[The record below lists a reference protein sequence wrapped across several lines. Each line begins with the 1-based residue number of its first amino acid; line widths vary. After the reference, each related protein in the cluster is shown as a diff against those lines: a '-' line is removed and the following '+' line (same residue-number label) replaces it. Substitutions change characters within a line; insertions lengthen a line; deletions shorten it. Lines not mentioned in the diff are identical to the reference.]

1 MLFKE
6 LLDSKYR
13 ELRIE
18 FEKLYHLILK
28 MQTHDSDL
36 LLVHLN
42 AFYNPDVYSWDN
54 LEEKMSP
61 YMFGPNHEGHSENT
75 HHSFIGQY
83 IKHNI
88 SLETLENHLLN
99 LEYREEKREEIDGLN
114 FDEAI
119 SIQTEMLIYLKIWE
133 SDTFIKK
140 FFQLASLSVGA
151 DYDWHY
157 KLQTTSREKGATG
170 TRDVII
176 RTKIR
181 DRFKKS
187 IPKLYNAFKNCYSF
201 QIRNSIAHS
210 QYSIL
215 GRSILLNNYVKEDP
229 YSQLHNQS
237 FEEWIERFHETLI
250 LYTLYHELLGT
261 INNNYGIVASKM
273 DNTIPI
279 RISRKE
285 PKEEI
290 EYRTIHYRSVFKDWG
305 WHPDE

>member
-18 FEKLYHLILK
+18 FDKLYQLILER
-28 MQTHDSDL
+28 QTHDSDL

-42 AFYNPDVYSWDN
+42 GFYNPEVYSWDN
-54 LEEKMSP
+54 LKEKMSP
-61 YMFGPNHEGHSENT
+61 YMFGINHDGHSENT

-88 SLETLENHLLN
+88 SLETLGNHLLN
-99 LEYREEKREEIDGLN
+99 LEYSEEKRVEIDRLN

-140 FFQLASLSVGA
+140 FFQLANLSVGG

-170 TRDVII
+170 TRDFII

-181 DRFKKS
+181 DKFKAS
-187 IPKLYNAFKNCYSF
+187 IPRIYNSFKNSYSF

-215 GRSILLNNYVKEDP
+215 GRSILLNNYVKEDL
-229 YSQLHNQS
+229 YSQLRNQS
-237 FEEWIERFHETLI
+237 FEEWTERFHETLVF
-250 LYTLYHELLGT
+250 YTLYHELLDV
-261 INNNYGIVASKM
+261 INDNYGILASQM
-273 DNTIPI
+273 DNAIPI
-279 RISRKE
+279 RISRKD

-305 WHPDE
+305 WYPDE